1 MNRSRPLA
9 LLALVGSMVLFASSF
24 TLTKVAYRDVGP
36 FTLGVLRFAAAA
48 ALLWLGFRVTGRSEP
63 VARADARRLAIGG
76 LLGVTAYFAL
86 ENLGV
91 SWSTAA
97 DAALLGAA
105 YPAIIVVM
113 DVLLN
118 GAVLSRRAWTGI
130 GLAMTGAVAIVGG
143 APIDPRLTPRR
154 LWGDLLILASAV
166 VWGFYTFVSRE
177 VVRRHSPLTTVMRQG
192 AVGALG
198 FLPLV
203 ALEVPTWRPW
213 TDPMTTGLAVAGL
226 TVLCSIGAMALYT
239 QGMRHLPTHTVA
251 ASINLMPVFGLVIA
265 AVVLHERVSWW
276 QLAGGAVVVAGVL
289 LTGEAEPAAAEH
301 PVA

>member
-9 LLALVGSMVLFASSF
+9 ILALVGSMVLFASSF
-24 TLTKVAYRDVGP
+24 TLTKIAYRDVGP
-36 FTLGVLRFAAAA
+36 FTLGMLRFAAAA
-48 ALLWLGFRVTGRSEP
+48 VLLWLWFRTTGRTEHVS
-63 VARADARRLAIGG
+63 RDDARRLAIGG
-76 LLGVTAYFAL
+76 LLGVTGYFAL

-91 SWSTAA
+91 SWSTAT

-118 GAVLSRRAWTGI
+118 GAHLSRRAWAGI
-130 GLAMTGAVAIVGG
+130 ALAMAGAVGIVAG
-143 APIDPRLTPRR
+143 APIDPHLTPLR

-192 AVGALG
+192 FAGALG
-198 FLPLV
+198 FVPLV
-203 ALEVPTWRPW
+203 ALEAPGWRPW
-213 TDPMTTGLAVAGL
+213 TDPLTTGLAVAAL

-239 QGMRHLPTHTVA
+239 QGMRHLPTQTVA

-265 AVVLHERVSWW
+265 AVALHERVSWW
-276 QLAGGAVVVAGVL
+276 QLMGGAVVVAGVL
-289 LTGEAEPAAAEH
+289 LTGEVEPDAAEH
-301 PVA
+301 PVG